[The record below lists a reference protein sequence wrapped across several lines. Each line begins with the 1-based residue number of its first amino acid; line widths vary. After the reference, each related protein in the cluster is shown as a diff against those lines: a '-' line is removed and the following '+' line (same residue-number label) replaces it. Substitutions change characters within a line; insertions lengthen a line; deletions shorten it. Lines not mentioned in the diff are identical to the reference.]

1 MLGIAAFAVL
11 GLATT
16 LLVVRLILAWGAV
29 APLWDLF
36 LLMVW
41 IGSLMRVCSIISENS
56 NGKRG

>member
-1 MLGIAAFAVL
+1 MLGVAAFIVL
-11 GLATT
+11 GVATAA
-16 LLVVRLILAWGAV
+16 LVVRLLLAWGAA

-36 LLMVW
+36 LLTVW